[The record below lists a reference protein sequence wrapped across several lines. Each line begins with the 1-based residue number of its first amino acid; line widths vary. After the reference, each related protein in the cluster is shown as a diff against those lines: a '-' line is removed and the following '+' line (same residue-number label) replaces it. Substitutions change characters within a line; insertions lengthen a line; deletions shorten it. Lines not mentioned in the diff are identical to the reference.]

1 MIEGYIVEYKRK
13 SGMGRSDIIIR
24 SAPYE
29 GIAIII
35 ETKVADYYEQLDAIF
50 DEMAANDNDLLAPD
64 TLKRITI
71 LGMRTDRYLSKVC
84 NLQEIV
90 SQMREAYQSQL
101 SIQQNDLMKVFTI
114 VTVLFLPLTLLT
126 GWYGMNFIHMPE
138 LQWRFSYPVLIAI
151 SLVVVLG
158 LVWYFKRKKWL

>member
-1 MIEGYIVEYKRK
+1 
-13 SGMGRSDIIIR
+13 
-24 SAPYE
+24 
-29 GIAIII
+29 
-35 ETKVADYYEQLDAIF
+35 
-50 DEMAANDNDLLAPD
+50 
-64 TLKRITI
+64 
-71 LGMRTDRYLSKVC
+71 
-84 NLQEIV
+84 
-90 SQMREAYQSQL
+90 
-101 SIQQNDLMKVFTI
+101 MKVFTI